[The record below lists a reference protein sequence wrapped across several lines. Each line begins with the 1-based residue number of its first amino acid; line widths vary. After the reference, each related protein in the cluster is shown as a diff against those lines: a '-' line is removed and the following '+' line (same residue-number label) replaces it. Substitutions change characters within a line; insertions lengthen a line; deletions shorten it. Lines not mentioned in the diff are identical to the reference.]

1 MQIGITLYTHQHTL
15 EVSSTALKLDPYV
28 DFHQELIRSSWPMR
42 AAMLDGDVQ
51 AEGCML

>member
-28 DFHQELIRSSWPMR
+28 DFHQEPHQKLM
-42 AAMLDGDVQ
+42 AHA
-51 AEGCML
+51 GCHA